1 MKQLEWIMNFVHNHT
16 LILHK
21 IILQLHLLHAVQL
34 VLGLLLALFRHVML
48 VVLRVVDS
56 TMTSVSAGPDIG

>member
-1 MKQLEWIMNFVHNHT
+1 MKQLEWIMNLVHNHT

-34 VLGLLLALFRHVML
+34 VLSLLLALLGHVML